1 MNLNTDF
8 EELKGMA
15 IFETITALF
24 ATIACIFSLFP
35 QALGIYKETYEA
47 QRPDEV
53 LMNAVLIADIHA
65 DGDPVRD
72 RNDNLRRL
80 FADINA
86 SEEKLDAIAIAGD
99 ITNCGNI
106 KEYINLKGIL
116 FAYNKSKNLIPAMGN
131 HDSRATCV
139 EEPYFDEGS
148 ELFRDFLRTQGI
160 KTETNYYYKV
170 VNGCYFIVLGTE
182 SMPDPYIS
190 DTQIEW
196 VDSLLKEAAKTGMPC
211 FIISHELLMGTHDDR
226 GVPASRNLGEASEK
240 LKAVVK
246 KYADEGLTTVYVCGH
261 LHRDFHEDTL
271 VTVSD
276 NFYSLLLPSA
286 LFTED
291 ENEEYIPGLGVTAEV
306 YKDSLVIRARNF
318 NTYEWLEDYCWELP
332 VNIK

>member
-1 MNLNTDF
+1 MN
-8 EELKGMA
+8 
-15 IFETITALF
+15 IIETITAVF
-24 ATIACIFSLFP
+24 ATIACIFSLIP
-35 QALGIYKETYEA
+35 NALGIYKDTYQAEN
-47 QRPDEV
+47 PDEV

-80 FADINA
+80 LADINA
-86 SEEKLDAIAIAGD
+86 SDEKLDAIAVAGD

-106 KEYINLKGIL
+106 KEYINLAGML
-116 FAYNKSKNLIPAMGN
+116 FAYNKAENFIPSMGN

-148 ELFRDFLRTQGI
+148 SLFRNFLRLQGI

-170 VNGCYFIVLGTE
+170 VNGCYFIALGTE

-190 DTQIEW
+190 DTQIAW
-196 VDSLLKEAAKTGMPC
+196 VDSLLAEAAKTGMPC
-211 FIISHELLMGTHDDR
+211 FIISHELLMGTHDDAN
-226 GVPASRNLGEASEK
+226 VPASRNLGEASDK

-261 LHRDFHEDTL
+261 LHKNFHADTL

-286 LFTED
+286 LYSED
-291 ENEEYIPGLGVTAEV
+291 DITGEDILSLGVTAEV
-306 YKDSLVIRARNF
+306 YQDKLVIRARNF
-318 NTYEWLEDYCWELP
+318 NTYEWLEDYRWELP
-332 VNIK
+332 VNSK

>member
-1 MNLNTDF
+1 MIVIEKIVAF
-8 EELKGMA
+8 
-15 IFETITALF
+15 F
-24 ATIACIFSLFP
+24 ATIACIFSLIP
-35 QALGIYKETYEA
+35 NSLGIYKETYEA
-47 QRPDEV
+47 EKPDEV

-86 SEEKLDAIAIAGD
+86 SEERLDAIAIAGD
-99 ITNCGNI
+99 ITNCGNR
-106 KEYINLKGIL
+106 KEYINLKAML
-116 FAYNKSKNLIPAMGN
+116 LMYNKSENLIPAMGN

-148 ELFRDFLRTQGI
+148 SLFQNFLHSQGI
-160 KTETNYYYKV
+160 ETETNYYYKV

-196 VDSLLKEAAKTGMPC
+196 VDSLLAEAAQTGMPC
-211 FIISHELLMGTHDDR
+211 FIISHELLMGTHDDAN
-226 GVPASRNLGEASEK
+226 VPASRNLGEASDK
-240 LKAVVK
+240 IKAVVK

-261 LHRDFHEDTL
+261 LHRNFHADTL

-291 ENEEYIPGLGVTAEV
+291 DITGEDILSLGVTAEV
-306 YKDSLVIRARNF
+306 YQDKLVIRARNF
-318 NTYEWLEDYCWELP
+318 YTFEWLEDYRWELP

>member
-1 MNLNTDF
+1 MIII
-8 EELKGMA
+8 EK
-15 IFETITALF
+15 ITAVF
-24 ATIACIFSLFP
+24 ATIACIFSLIP
-35 QALGIYKETYEA
+35 NALGIYKDTYQAEN
-47 QRPDEV
+47 PDEV

-80 FADINA
+80 LADINA
-86 SEEKLDAIAIAGD
+86 SEEKLDAIAVAGD

-106 KEYINLKGIL
+106 KEYINLAGML
-116 FAYNKSKNLIPAMGN
+116 FAYNKAETFIPSMGN

-148 ELFRDFLRTQGI
+148 SLFQNFLRLQGI

-170 VNGCYFIVLGTE
+170 VNGCYFIALGTE

-190 DTQIEW
+190 DTQIAW
-196 VDSLLKEAAKTGMPC
+196 VDSLLAEAAKTGMPC
-211 FIISHELLMGTHDDR
+211 FIISHELLMGTHDDAN
-226 GVPASRNLGEASEK
+226 VPASRNLGEASDK

-261 LHRDFHEDTL
+261 LHKNFHADTL

-286 LFTED
+286 LYSED
-291 ENEEYIPGLGVTAEV
+291 DITGEYILSLGVTAEV
-306 YKDSLVIRARNF
+306 YQDKLVIRARNF
-318 NTYEWLEDYCWELP
+318 NTYEWLEDYRWELP
-332 VNIK
+332 VDIK

>member
-1 MNLNTDF
+1 
-8 EELKGMA
+8 MA
-15 IFETITALF
+15 IIETITALF
-24 ATIACIFSLFP
+24 ATIACVFSLIP

-47 QRPDEV
+47 ENQDEV

-80 FADINA
+80 LADINA
-86 SEEKLDAIAIAGD
+86 SEEKLDALAVAGD

-106 KEYINLKGIL
+106 KEYINLEGML
-116 FAYNKSKNLIPAMGN
+116 LAYNKSKNLITSMGN

-148 ELFRDFLRTQGI
+148 SLFQNFLRTQGI

-170 VNGCYFIVLGTE
+170 VNGCYFIALGTE
-182 SMPDPYIS
+182 SMPDPDIS

-196 VDSLLKEAAKTGMPC
+196 VDSLLAEAAKTGMPC
-211 FIISHELLMGTHDDR
+211 FIISHELLMGTHDDK

-261 LHRDFHEDTL
+261 LHRNFHEDTL

-291 ENEEYIPGLGVTAEV
+291 DATGEDIRGLGVTAEV
-306 YKDSLVIRARNF
+306 YKDKLVIRARNF
-318 NTYEWLEDYCWELP
+318 NTYEWLEDYRWELP

>member
-1 MNLNTDF
+1 MN
-8 EELKGMA
+8 
-15 IFETITALF
+15 IIETITAVF
-24 ATIACIFSLFP
+24 ATIACIFSLLP
-35 QALGIYKETYEA
+35 HALGIYKETYQAEN
-47 QRPDEV
+47 PNEV

-80 FADINA
+80 LADINA
-86 SEEKLDAIAIAGD
+86 SEEKLDAIAVAGD

-106 KEYINLKGIL
+106 KEYINLAGML
-116 FAYNKSKNLIPAMGN
+116 FAYNKAENFIPSMGN

-148 ELFRDFLRTQGI
+148 SLFQNFLRLQGI

-170 VNGCYFIVLGTE
+170 VNGCYFIALGTE

-190 DTQIEW
+190 DTQIAW
-196 VDSLLKEAAKTGMPC
+196 VDSLLAEAAKTGMPC
-211 FIISHELLMGTHDDR
+211 FIISHELLMGTHDDAN
-226 GVPASRNLGEASEK
+226 VPASRNLGEASDK

-246 KYADEGLTTVYVCGH
+246 KYAGEGLTTVYVCGH
-261 LHRDFHEDTL
+261 LHKNFHADTL

-286 LFTED
+286 LYSED
-291 ENEEYIPGLGVTAEV
+291 DITGEYILSLGVTAEV
-306 YKDSLVIRARNF
+306 YQDKLVIRARNF
-318 NTYEWLEDYCWELP
+318 NTYEWLEDYRWELP
-332 VNIK
+332 VDIK

>member
-1 MNLNTDF
+1 MN
-8 EELKGMA
+8 
-15 IFETITALF
+15 IIETITAVF
-24 ATIACIFSLFP
+24 ATIACIFSLIP
-35 QALGIYKETYEA
+35 NALGIYKDTYQAEN
-47 QRPDEV
+47 PDEV

-80 FADINA
+80 LADINA
-86 SEEKLDAIAIAGD
+86 SEEKLDAIAVAGD

-106 KEYINLKGIL
+106 KEYINLAGML
-116 FAYNKSKNLIPAMGN
+116 FAYNKAENFIPSMGN

-148 ELFRDFLRTQGI
+148 SLFQNFLRLQGI

-170 VNGCYFIVLGTE
+170 VNGCYFIALGTE

-190 DTQIEW
+190 DTQIAW
-196 VDSLLKEAAKTGMPC
+196 VDSLLAEAAKTGMPC
-211 FIISHELLMGTHDDR
+211 FIISHELLMGTHDDAN
-226 GVPASRNLGEASEK
+226 VPASRNLGEASDK

-261 LHRDFHEDTL
+261 LHKNFHADTL

-286 LFTED
+286 LYSED
-291 ENEEYIPGLGVTAEV
+291 DITGEDILSLGVTAEV
-306 YKDSLVIRARNF
+306 YQDKLVIRARNF
-318 NTYEWLEDYCWELP
+318 NTYEWLEDYRWELP
-332 VNIK
+332 VDIK

>member
-1 MNLNTDF
+1 MNLI
-8 EELKGMA
+8 ERL
-15 IFETITALF
+15 TAFF
-24 ATIACIFSLFP
+24 ATIACIFSLIP
-35 QALGIYKETYEA
+35 QSLGIYRETYEA
-47 QRPDEV
+47 EKPDEV

-65 DGDPVRD
+65 DGDPTRD

-80 FADINA
+80 IADINA
-86 SEEKLDAIAIAGD
+86 TEEKLDAIAVAGD

-106 KEYINLKGIL
+106 KEYLNLEAML
-116 FAYNKSKNLIPAMGN
+116 LAYNKAENFIPSMGN

-148 ELFRDFLRTQGI
+148 SLFQNFLRLQGI
-160 KTETNYYYKV
+160 QTETNYYYKV
-170 VNGCYFIVLGTE
+170 VNGCYFIALGTE

-196 VDSLLKEAAKTGMPC
+196 VDSLLAEAAKTGMPC
-211 FIISHELLMGTHDDR
+211 FLISHELLMGTHDDAN
-226 GVPASRNLGEASEK
+226 VPASRNLGEASDK

-261 LHRDFHEDTL
+261 LHRNFHADTL

-286 LFTED
+286 LYSED
-291 ENEEYIPGLGVTAEV
+291 DVTGEDILSLGVTAEV
-306 YKDSLVIRARNF
+306 YKDKLVIRARNF
-318 NTYEWLEDYCWELP
+318 NTYEWIEDYRWELP
-332 VNIK
+332 VDIK

>member
-1 MNLNTDF
+1 M
-8 EELKGMA
+8 LKQIA
-15 IFETITALF
+15 AFF
-24 ATIACIFSLFP
+24 ATIACVFSLIP
-35 QALGIYKETYEA
+35 QSLGIYKETYEA
-47 QRPDEV
+47 EKPDEV

-80 FADINA
+80 LADINA

-99 ITNCGNI
+99 ITNCGNK
-106 KEYINLKGIL
+106 KEYNNLNVML
-116 FAYNKSKNLIPAMGN
+116 AMYNKSENLIPAMGN

-139 EEPYFDEGS
+139 EEPYFDEGT
-148 ELFRDFLRTQGI
+148 ELFQKFLKKQGI
-160 KTETNYYYKV
+160 QTETNYYYKV
-170 VNGCYFIVLGTE
+170 VNGCYFIALGTE

-190 DTQIEW
+190 DTQIAW
-196 VDSLLKEAAKTGMPC
+196 VDSLLAEAAKTGMPC
-211 FIISHELLMGTHDDR
+211 FIISHELLMGTHDDAN
-226 GVPASRNLGEASEK
+226 VPASRNLGEASDK

-261 LHRDFHEDTL
+261 LHKNFHADTL

-286 LFTED
+286 LYSED
-291 ENEEYIPGLGVTAEV
+291 DITGEDILSLGVTAEV
-306 YKDSLVIRARNF
+306 YKDKLVIRARNF
-318 NTYEWLEDYCWELP
+318 YTYEWIEDYRWELP

>member
-1 MNLNTDF
+1 ML
-8 EELKGMA
+8 ERL
-15 IFETITALF
+15 TALF
-24 ATIACIFSLFP
+24 ATIACIFSLIP
-35 QALGIYKETYEA
+35 HSLGIYKETYEA
-47 QRPDEV
+47 ENPDEV

-65 DGDPVRD
+65 DGDAIRD

-80 FADINA
+80 IADIGA
-86 SEEKLDAIAIAGD
+86 AEEKLDAIAVAGD

-106 KEYINLKGIL
+106 KEYINLEAML
-116 FAYNKSKNLIPAMGN
+116 LSYDKSKQFIPAMGN
-131 HDSRATCV
+131 HDSRATCI

-148 ELFRDFLRTQGI
+148 ALFKGFLLTQGI
-160 KTETNYYYKV
+160 KTQTNYYYKI

-196 VDSLLKEAAKTGMPC
+196 VDSLLNEAAKTGMPC
-211 FIISHELLMGTHDDR
+211 FILSHELLMGTHDDEN
-226 GVPASRNLGEASEK
+226 VPASRNLGEASEK

-246 KYADEGLTTVYVCGH
+246 KYADEGLTTVYICGH
-261 LHRDFHEDTL
+261 LHENFHEDTL

-286 LFTED
+286 LYTED
-291 ENEEYIPGLGVTAEV
+291 DTTGEYIMGLGVTAEV
-306 YKDSLVIRARNF
+306 YKDKLLIRARNF
-318 NTYEWLEDYCWELP
+318 MTYEWLEDYRWELP

>member
-1 MNLNTDF
+1 MNII
-8 EELKGMA
+8 EK
-15 IFETITALF
+15 ITAVF
-24 ATIACIFSLFP
+24 ATIACIFSLLP
-35 QALGIYKETYEA
+35 NALGIYKETYQAEN
-47 QRPDEV
+47 PDEV
-53 LMNAVLIADIHA
+53 LMNAVFIADIHA

-86 SEEKLDAIAIAGD
+86 SNEKLDAIAIAGD
-99 ITNCGNI
+99 ITNCGNS
-106 KEYINLKGIL
+106 KEYINLRGIL
-116 FAYNKSKNLIPAMGN
+116 FAYNKSENLIPSMGN

-148 ELFRDFLRTQGI
+148 TLFQNFLRSQGI
-160 KTETNYYYKV
+160 ETETNYYYKV

-196 VDSLLKEAAKTGMPC
+196 VDSVLSEAAKTGMPC

-240 LKAVVK
+240 IKAVVK

-271 VTVSD
+271 VKVSD

-291 ENEEYIPGLGVTAEV
+291 ENEEYIPGLGVAVEV
-306 YKDSLVIRARNF
+306 YKNKLVIRARNF
-318 NTYEWLEDYCWELP
+318 NTYEWLEDYRWELP

>member
-1 MNLNTDF
+1 MIII
-8 EELKGMA
+8 EK
-15 IFETITALF
+15 ITAVF
-24 ATIACIFSLFP
+24 ATIACIFSLIP
-35 QALGIYKETYEA
+35 NALGIYKETYQAEK
-47 QRPDEV
+47 PDEV

-80 FADINA
+80 LADINA

-106 KEYINLKGIL
+106 KEYINLAGML
-116 FAYNKSKNLIPAMGN
+116 FAYNKAENFIPSMGN

-148 ELFRDFLRTQGI
+148 SLFQNFLRLQGI

-170 VNGCYFIVLGTE
+170 VNGCYFIALGTE

-196 VDSLLKEAAKTGMPC
+196 VDSLLAEAVKTGMPC
-211 FIISHELLMGTHDDR
+211 FIISHELLMGTHDDAN
-226 GVPASRNLGEASEK
+226 VPASRNLGEASDK

-261 LHRDFHEDTL
+261 LHKNFHADTL

-286 LFTED
+286 LYSED
-291 ENEEYIPGLGVTAEV
+291 DITGEDILSLGVTAEV
-306 YKDSLVIRARNF
+306 YQDKLVIRARNF
-318 NTYEWLEDYCWELP
+318 NTYEWLEDYRWELP
-332 VNIK
+332 VDIK